1 MKCSFSLWSFRFSL
15 SALAFLLSAYIA
27 FGLNTIFAQ
36 KPRMKGKT
44 PKESHTVMNELVLPN
59 DTNTLNNLMGGRLL
73 HWMDIAAAIS
83 AQKHCNRIV
92 VTASVDNVSFKQA
105 IKLGDVI
112 TIEAKVSRAFTTSLE
127 VRLDVWAENIPSGTR
142 VKSNEAYYTF
152 VALDQNGRT
161 IPVPE
166 LIPETIE
173 DMVLFEGALRRRQL
187 RLILG
192 GRMKPDEATE
202 LKALF
207 FGEDAK

>member
-1 MKCSFSLWSFRFSL
+1 
-15 SALAFLLSAYIA
+15 
-27 FGLNTIFAQ
+27 
-36 KPRMKGKT
+36 MKGKS
-44 PKESHTVMNELVLPN
+44 PKESHTIMNELVLPN
-59 DTNTLNNLMGGRLL
+59 DTNTMNNLMGGRLL

-92 VTASVDNVSFKQA
+92 VTASVDNVSFKQP

-127 VRLDVWAENIPSGTR
+127 VRLDVWAENIPSGAR
-142 VKSNEAYYTF
+142 NKSNEAYYTF

-166 LIPETIE
+166 LIPETKE
-173 DMVLFEGALRRRQL
+173 DIILFNGALRRRQL
-187 RLILG
+187 RLILAG
-192 GRMKPDEATE
+192 KMKADDATE

-207 FGEDAK
+207 FRGGTLVYSINIL